1 LCIWF
6 IDCELFISIFQVG
19 NYHQQTIMNATSYS
33 NNLWTN
39 QVWPIPGQSKS
50 SYFRHSQSEWR
61 NSIHPIGV
69 EYFVSTWRANSTV
82 PLYHI
87 FQTYTPKQFV
97 LIFQTKW
104 TWLRKHT
111 SPWTDEFHLRWKQSQ
126 IAFFV
131 ASTKLSGIVFI
142 LWYFYI
148 FKVLQY
154 WIASL
159 TASVWAAFTHFN
171 RFYVLP

>member
-1 LCIWF
+1 MCIWF

-69 EYFVSTWRANSTV
+69 EYFVSTWKANSTV
-82 PLYHI
+82 YCFII
-87 FQTYTPKQFV
+87 FSKRTRPNSLFWSFKRSGLDCESTHRQRMNFIYVESKAKLLSSWLLRSYRV
-97 LIFQTKW
+97 LC
-104 TWLRKHT
+104 
-111 SPWTDEFHLRWKQSQ
+111 
-126 IAFFV
+126 
-131 ASTKLSGIVFI
+131 LSYGISI
-142 LWYFYI
+142 YSKFYNI
-148 FKVLQY
+148 E
-154 WIASL
+154 
-159 TASVWAAFTHFN
+159 
-171 RFYVLP
+171 